1 MHREEAMCEHWR
13 LGSVAS
19 TARPGGFI
27 DGDWIETPY
36 ITDKGIRLVQT
47 GNIGVGEFLDKPDS
61 RRFISEKSF
70 HLLGCKWVY
79 ADDIL
84 ICRLAD
90 PIGKSCLVPAEIA
103 PCITAVD
110 CTIYRPDLEIVDPR
124 FILQVLNWEPHL
136 NRLRDLAGGS
146 TRQRISRTNL
156 GEATIL
162 LPPLPEQCRIAAIL
176 DAADEAIRA
185 GERVIAKLRQVKA
198 GALHDLL
205 TCGVDA
211 QGRLRDPRAHPEQ
224 FKDSPLG
231 RIPRE
236 WEISRIIDISVGG
249 ISNGFF
255 KKPELVGSGY
265 TLINVLD
272 LYQDFGIDLGL
283 VERVRASEQEQQKYA
298 VQAGD
303 CFFTRSSLNLS
314 GIAHC
319 NIIREVTEPTLFE
332 CHLMRVRPNQKMV
345 VPEFVALWC
354 RSSWAHR
361 YLMAQAKQ
369 VTMTTIAQP
378 DLAPMLVPL
387 PLFAE
392 QTRIAAILDAHDAR
406 LRAEETAVAKL
417 RQVKA
422 GLMEDLLTGR
432 VRSKAL

>member
-1 MHREEAMCEHWR
+1 MVGNIPRGWR
-13 LGSVAS
+13 LTTLGDLVCLVRNGTTAS
-19 TARPGGFI
+19 QISEGTPFPVTR
-27 DGDWIETPY
+27 IETIADGIINRSRVGYLKQPD
-36 ITDKGIRLVQT
+36 DKY
-47 GNIGVGEFLDKPDS
+47 
-61 RRFISEKSF
+61 
-70 HLLGCKWVY
+70 LLKHG
-79 ADDIL
+79 DIL
-84 ICRLAD
+84 YSHINSLAH
-90 PIGKSCLVPAEIA
+90 IGKIAFFDQEDVLYHGMNLMLIRGSSDLVFAKFLFSVLASEYGRAHARRECKPAINQVSLA
-103 PCITAVD
+103 QTQ
-110 CTIYRPDLEIVDPR
+110 
-124 FILQVLNWEPHL
+124 ILALP
-136 NRLRDLAGGS
+136 
-146 TRQRISRTNL
+146 IM
-156 GEATIL
+156 
-162 LPPLPEQCRIAAIL
+162 LPPLPEQRRIAAIL

-211 QGRLRDPRAHPEQ
+211 QGRLRNPRAHPEQ

-387 PLFAE
+387 PSLAE

-406 LRAEETAVAKL
+406 LRAEEAAVAKL